1 MEPFFP
7 GRPGLGSHKGC
18 AGHGSVYDLAPA
30 LMEEVKNVDS
40 KVKSSSNACRAWL
53 GGGRSALQGEEDME
67 KQMERLNGSRYV
79 SFYREPGKSLVPASG
94 VIRKKNLSPYR
105 YRDRLTGIPGMFDL
119 KHTGDSATVPSVP

>member
-40 KVKSSSNACRAWL
+40 KVKSSSNACRAGL
-53 GGGRSALQGEEDME
+53 GGGRSALQGEEDTE
-67 KQMERLNGSRYV
+67 KQMERLV
-79 SFYREPGKSLVPASG
+79 WTQMDE
-94 VIRKKNLSPYR
+94 
-105 YRDRLTGIPGMFDL
+105 L
-119 KHTGDSATVPSVP
+119 KRRRTRCSWWTWAGRRA